1 MILDVAQVCVAFG
14 PSQVLDGVS
23 FRIER
28 KEKVALVGRNGCGK
42 TTLLKVI
49 VGELEPDRGNATV
62 SRGAK
67 VGYLRQRDPVDLS
80 GTIYE
85 EAERALGHA
94 LGLRRKMAELEER
107 MQAGTASDD
116 ELAEYA
122 ALHEHFVDAEGYS
135 AERDI
140 RTVLLR
146 MGFREEDFDKPAA
159 VLSGGE
165 RTRLALARQILE
177 EPDLLI
183 LDEPTNHLDLSAT
196 EWLESWIQ
204 SYPGAVLVISHDRAF
219 LENVGSRFLELRSG
233 KVHQYPGPYSKFV
246 SLREAEAERQ
256 AEIARRQEQEIAKLD
271 EFVRRF
277 INSQRTAEAKGRR
290 TKLEKILESRV
301 VAPKA
306 NRSMSAGISS
316 ARRSGDRVVAVKGLC
331 ASFGGRTLFKNLD
344 WTVSIGERWGVI
356 GDNGTG
362 KSTLIRMILGSAELQ
377 AGEVRLGSRVDVGYF
392 SQDAENLD
400 PSLSPLETVM
410 SRCDLNP
417 GPARNLLGQFLIT
430 GDDVFRPIKTL
441 SGGERNKLAL
451 ALLVH
456 ESPNLL
462 VLDEPTNHLDLDSRE
477 ALGRMLA
484 DYKGTLILVSH
495 DRWLLGMATNRTLHI
510 KRDGFAAYG
519 GSYSEYRIA
528 LQRESSGNRTF
539 KPEAKAAPTSTLS
552 PREIS
557 KALVR
562 VGKRVAELEGQIE
575 AGESQLREVE
585 EKLSTQ
591 LPLVE
596 VEKYTNRYAQL
607 RAELDALLEAWH
619 TETEELEALSAL
631 QRG

>member
-1 MILDVAQVCVAFG
+1 MILDVAQVSVSFG
-14 PSQVLDGVS
+14 PNQVLDAVS
-23 FRIER
+23 FRIDR

-49 VGELEPDRGNATV
+49 VGEIEPDVGAATV
-62 SRGAK
+62 ARGAK
-67 VGYLRQRDPVDLS
+67 IGYLRQRDPVDLS

-85 EAERALGHA
+85 EAEKALGHA
-94 LGLRRKMAELEER
+94 LGLKRRMLELEER
-107 MQAGTASDD
+107 LQKHASEE
-116 ELAEYA
+116 ELSEYV
-122 ALHEHFVDAEGYS
+122 ALHEHFLDAEGYS

-146 MGFREEDFDKPAA
+146 MGFREEEFDKPAN

-196 EWLESWIQ
+196 EWLESWLQ
-204 SYPGAVLVISHDRAF
+204 SYPGAVLLISHDRTF
-219 LENVGSRFLELRSG
+219 LESVGSRFLDLRDG
-233 KVHQYPGPYSKFV
+233 RIHQYPGPYSKFV

-256 AEIARRQEQEIAKLD
+256 AEIARRQQSEIAKLD

-290 TKLEKILESRV
+290 TKLEKLIDSRV
-301 VAPKA
+301 QAPERG
-306 NRSMSAGISS
+306 RSMASAVTAG
-316 ARRSGDRVVAVKGLC
+316 RRSGDVVAVARKLG
-331 ASFGGRTLFKNLD
+331 ASFGGRTLFKGLD

-362 KSTLIRMILGSAELQ
+362 KSTLVRMMLGLANVQ
-377 AGEVRLGSRVDVGYF
+377 DGEIRLGSRVDVGYF

-400 PSLSPLETVM
+400 PALSPIETVM
-410 SRCDLNP
+410 SRCGLNP
-417 GPARNLLGQFLIT
+417 GPARSLLGQFLIT

-451 ALLVH
+451 ALLVQQG
-456 ESPNLL
+456 PNLL

-484 DYKGTLILVSH
+484 EYKGTLILVSH
-495 DRWLLGMATNRTLHI
+495 DRWLLGMATNRTLQLR
-510 KRDGFAAYG
+510 RDGVSTYG
-519 GSYSEYRIA
+519 GSYTEYRMAVQRSEA
-528 LQRESSGNRTF
+528 LRPSAKSGQAS
-539 KPEAKAAPTSTLS
+539 KPTSS
-552 PREIS
+552 ISQREIS

-562 VGKRVAELEGQIE
+562 ATKKV
-575 AGESQLREVE
+575 
-585 EKLSTQ
+585 
-591 LPLVE
+591 
-596 VEKYTNRYAQL
+596 
-607 RAELDALLEAWH
+607 
-619 TETEELEALSAL
+619 EELEHRIEVMEADLKAVELRLGEHLSTDDIAAYTSRYAEIRADL
-631 QRG
+631 DRLLEEWHVSTDDLASLTSMQGR